1 MTAIGTTTAIAM
13 VPPFDSPLLELE
25 GSEVAEENDE
35 VEPVDEADVGMA
47 FDDVEVGSNVLV
59 EV

>member
-1 MTAIGTTTAIAM
+1 M